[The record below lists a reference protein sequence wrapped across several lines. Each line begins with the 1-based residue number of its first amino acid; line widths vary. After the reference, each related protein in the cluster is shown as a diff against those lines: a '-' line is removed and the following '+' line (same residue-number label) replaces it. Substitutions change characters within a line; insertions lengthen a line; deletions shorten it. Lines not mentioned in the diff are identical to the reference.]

1 MPKEVM
7 VYAKEVLLTFGFGWV
22 IIAIFGIAGNV
33 FIIAYTIKKK
43 LFKNVFSCFVTNL
56 AVADIVFLTF
66 CVSMSSLQY
75 IMYTWSFPDV
85 ICQLAHYLTVVSV
98 EANSFTLT
106 MLTASRCTPI
116 IMKKIG
122 NLYNTP
128 RKVLFLSIFVWC
140 AALIVSTPHLS
151 LYGVRNVTILMSNV
165 PESLNHKSNLSKVAK
180 YILIKECGIVSNHS
194 RYINTVMIVTSMV
207 QYILPLTAMIY
218 CYGALSIRLKQT
230 TLTDFKS
237 EINRKVKVKRRKRV
251 NRLTAIVV
259 LTFAICWLPTTI
271 YTFWIGIL
279 PDRIPVYSQ
288 ILLIFKSGDIN
299 IPCIA
304 FRRSRT
310 IRDLLNSQSNL
321 NPRESKVC
329 RTCDANVLKRWIG
342 VNAFEN
348 QK

>member
-128 RKVLFLSIFVWC
+128 RKVLFLSIFVC
-140 AALIVSTPHLS
+140 GFDRVNPSFVI
-151 LYGVRNVTILMSNV
+151 
-165 PESLNHKSNLSKVAK
+165 SLNHKSNLSKVAK

>member
-194 RYINTVMIVTSMV
+194 RYINTVMIVTSM
-207 QYILPLTAMIY
+207 QI
-218 CYGALSIRLKQT
+218 GH
-230 TLTDFKS
+230 FKLAHVNVGFK